1 MTETPEPMAKLVL
14 LVYDELRRLAA
25 ARLGREKEGQTLQ
38 ATALVHEA
46 WLKLAGTES
55 VREFRGRTHF
65 LGVAAEAMR
74 CILIDKA
81 RHKAAQRHGG
91 KMERVNLDAGDIAL
105 PATAAVNEELLLV
118 INEALAELAALDPRK
133 AELVKL
139 RYFAGLT
146 IEEAAEALEISA
158 ATAKRD
164 WTFSRAWL
172 ARRIQEKS

>member
-1 MTETPEPMAKLVL
+1 MAKLVL

-25 ARLGREKEGQTLQ
+25 ARLGREKEGQSLQ

-81 RHKAAQRHGG
+81 RQKAAQRHGG

-105 PATAAVNEELLLV
+105 PATDGVNEELLV
-118 INEALAELAALDPRK
+118 INEALAGLAALDPRK

-146 IEEAAEALEISA
+146 IEETAEALDISP

-172 ARRIQEKS
+172 ARSIQEKS